1 MELNDFRWSAL
12 ARYHDQALEAA
23 CILTAFARMK
33 ISSHGD
39 YIDALDPRTTIL
51 IMENMHRFC
60 FYARKSVE
68 IADGRDSSIL
78 ERCKHLRFND
88 AGEFEVDIEETIP
101 LTKKDFWWVINRIV
115 HSQEVIV
122 KEKEKITE
130 TTQNRIYSVR
140 RACVFGFKSD
150 RDEGDEMH
158 YCLIEELIS
167 CYTEIVS
174 SLIEKVIP
182 HPDESIRFQR
192 KTSSAP

>member
-1 MELNDFRWSAL
+1 MEGNDFRWSAL
-12 ARYHDQALEAA
+12 ARYHDQALDAA

-60 FYARKSVE
+60 FYVRKSVE
-68 IADGRDSSIL
+68 IAAGRGDPSIL

-88 AGEFEVDIEETIP
+88 TGEFETNIGEMIS

-115 HSQEVIV
+115 HSQKVIV
-122 KEKEKITE
+122 EEQEKITAA
-130 TTQNRIYSVR
+130 TQNRIYSVR
-140 RACVFGFKSD
+140 RARVFGFKSD

-167 CYTEIVS
+167 CYIEIVS
-174 SLIEKVIP
+174 PLIKKMI
-182 HPDESIRFQR
+182 
-192 KTSSAP
+192 SAP